1 MLANPRQT
9 ADDLAEWI
17 RRYFEENGPKCS
29 AVVGLSGGKDS
40 TVTAAL
46 CVKAL
51 GAGRVVSIFCTIQS
65 SASLAIEQSAG

>member
-40 TVTAAL
+40 TVTAKQEA
-46 CVKAL
+46 
-51 GAGRVVSIFCTIQS
+51 
-65 SASLAIEQSAG
+65 